1 MVIEGV
7 RDEAVE
13 LTVLANHLLR
23 LIETAKEPG
32 KSSGAALTRANER

>member
-13 LTVLANHLLR
+13 LIVRANHLLR
-23 LIETAKEPG
+23 LIETARETRNT
-32 KSSGAALTRANER
+32 SGAALARANE